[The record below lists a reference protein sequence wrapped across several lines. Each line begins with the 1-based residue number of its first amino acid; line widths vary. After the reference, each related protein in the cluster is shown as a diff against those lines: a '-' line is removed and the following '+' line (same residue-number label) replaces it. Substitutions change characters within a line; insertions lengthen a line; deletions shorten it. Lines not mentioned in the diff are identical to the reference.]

1 MTLEFVCPKCQKK
14 YPTELPH
21 RTHCD
26 CGEYLFV
33 PNSTANQVQFG
44 GTHYKQ
50 SDGGEEHWD
59 RVARL
64 GLDYFQA
71 AATKYIERWRL
82 KNGIEDLKKARHYL
96 DKYIELIEAGVIK
109 K

>member
-1 MTLEFVCPKCQKK
+1 MAKK
-14 YPTELPH
+14 SMKQVDQIE
-21 RTHCD
+21 
-26 CGEYLFV
+26 
-33 PNSTANQVQFG
+33 PNIHKANQIQIG
-44 GTHYKQ
+44 GNHYKT
-50 SDGGEEHWD
+50 DGEEHWD

-109 K
+109 Q